1 MERTGK
7 KRGRALGAELNN
19 EKDGLHYA
27 GEMQGCGS
35 MCSKWRGCL
44 KVPDHALEIRR
55 LGTLSRFERA
65 QASEE
70 GGKSCDG

>member
-1 MERTGK
+1 MERTAEEGTSI
-7 KRGRALGAELNN
+7 RAELND

-27 GEMQGCGS
+27 GEMQGCGC
-35 MCSKWRGCL
+35 MCPKWRGCL
-44 KVPDHALEIRR
+44 KYRPCVGDQAF
-55 LGTLSRFERA
+55 GTHSRFEWA